1 MSENVSLKSLE
12 DQFSE
17 LIRKLG
23 EVQGEYKHIKK
34 EKNKL
39 EMNLIKLDSDKEL
52 HAKAIELLS
61 VVQKVSQE
69 KIKDGFETLITQAL
83 HYVFQNDTSFEL
95 TFGRRGNLQELDF
108 NIKKSG
114 FEKAYDILD
123 TDSGGIINIVSIALR
138 LVLIEVNTPKIEG
151 FILLDEPFTGVSED
165 DEDTENYLERAKD
178 FIQEIHSKLK
188 RQMIIIS
195 HEHIYKESNYNI
207 IKIKQGERK

>member
-17 LIRKLG
+17 LTRKLG
-23 EVQGEYKHIKK
+23 EVQGEYKHIKQ

-39 EMNLIKLDSDKEL
+39 EMNLCKLDVDKEM
-52 HAKAIELLS
+52 HTKAVELLS

-83 HYVFQNDTSFEL
+83 HYVFENDTTFEL

-108 NIKKSG
+108 NIKKPG
-114 FEKAYDILD
+114 FEEAYDIID
-123 TDSGGIINIVSIALR
+123 TDSGGVIDIVSTALR
-138 LVLIEVNTPKIEG
+138 LVLMEISTPKIEG
-151 FILLDEPFTGVSED
+151 FIILDEPFTGVSK
-165 DEDTENYLERAKD
+165 DEDYLMRAKD
-178 FIQEIHSKLK
+178 FIQEIHQKLK

-195 HEHIYKESNYNI
+195 HEVIYTESSNYNI
-207 IKIKQGERK
+207 IEI

>member
-17 LIRKLG
+17 LTRKLG
-23 EVQGEYKHIKK
+23 EVQGEYKHIVS

-39 EMNLIKLDSDKEL
+39 EINLCKLDTDKEL
-52 HAKAIELLS
+52 HTKAVELLS

-83 HYVFQNDTSFEL
+83 HYVFENDTSFEL

-108 NIKKSG
+108 NIKKPG
-114 FEKAYDILD
+114 FEEAYDIID
-123 TDSGGIINIVSIALR
+123 TDSGGVIDIVSTALR
-138 LVLIEVNTPKIEG
+138 VVLMEINTPRIEG
-151 FILLDEPFTGVSED
+151 FLILDEPFTGVSK
-165 DEDTENYLERAKD
+165 DEDYLMRAKD
-178 FIQEIHSKLK
+178 FIQEIHKKLN

-195 HEHIYKESNYNI
+195 HESIYTDSDYNI
-207 IKIKQGERK
+207 IEVK

>member
-12 DQFSE
+12 DQFSD
-17 LIRKLG
+17 LTQKLG
-23 EVQGEYKHIKK
+23 VVQGEYKYISS

-52 HAKAIELLS
+52 HTKAIELLS

-69 KIKDGFETLITQAL
+69 NIKDGFETLITQAL
-83 HYVFQNDTSFEL
+83 HYVFENDTSFEL

-123 TDSGGIINIVSIALR
+123 TDSGGVIDVVSTALR
-138 LVLIEVNTPKIEG
+138 VVLMEINTPRIEG
-151 FILLDEPFTGVSED
+151 FLILDEPFTGVSK
-165 DEDTENYLERAKD
+165 DEDYLMRAKD
-178 FIQEIHSKLK
+178 FIQEIHKKLN

-195 HEHIYKESNYNI
+195 HEQIYTDSDYNI
-207 IKIKQGERK
+207 IEIK

>member
-17 LIRKLG
+17 LTRKLG
-23 EVQGEYKHIKK
+23 EVQGEYKHIKQ

-39 EMNLIKLDSDKEL
+39 EMNLCKLDVDKEI
-52 HAKAIELLS
+52 HTKAVELLS

-83 HYVFQNDTSFEL
+83 HYVFENDTTFEL

-108 NIKKSG
+108 NIKKPG
-114 FEKAYDILD
+114 FEEAYDIID
-123 TDSGGIINIVSIALR
+123 TDSGGVIDIVSTALR
-138 LVLIEVNTPKIEG
+138 LVLMEISTPKIEG
-151 FILLDEPFTGVSED
+151 FIILDEPFTGVSK
-165 DEDTENYLERAKD
+165 DEDYLMRAKD
-178 FIQEIHSKLK
+178 FIQEIHQKLK

-195 HEHIYKESNYNI
+195 HEVIYTESSNYNI
-207 IKIKQGERK
+207 IEI